1 MPHSRAG
8 RQRLLRRYED
18 ARHRLEQRLQPYQ
31 RKRKLSAKDRDTMKR
46 MKVSLTDPEAAL
58 GWDKVGT
65 YRPLYNVPLVQATD
79 APLTLAWDV
88 LARTSAD
95 PDARQV
101 ADALRQL
108 QREVEQGFPDA
119 WKFVRPGFDTVPRV

>member
-1 MPHSRAG
+1 
-8 RQRLLRRYED
+8 
-18 ARHRLEQRLQPYQ
+18 
-31 RKRKLSAKDRDTMKR
+31 MKR

-88 LARTSAD
+88 LARNND
-95 PDARQV
+95 DGL
-101 ADALRQL
+101 LRPMMEKTKEQL
-108 QREVEQGFPDA
+108 GRHLREVLVEWRLPQRRRYA
-119 WKFVRPGFDTVPRV
+119 MV